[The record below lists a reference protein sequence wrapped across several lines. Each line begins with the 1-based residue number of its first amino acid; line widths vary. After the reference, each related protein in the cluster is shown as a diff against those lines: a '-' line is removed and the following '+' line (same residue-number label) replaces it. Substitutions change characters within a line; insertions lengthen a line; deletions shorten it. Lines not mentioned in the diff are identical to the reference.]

1 MYVNN
6 VRDAIR
12 SLNDIEYEKYL
23 SKLRLILK
31 KKYSKNVKP
40 SVLKQR
46 VDEFVSG
53 GNPKIDYFECYLLT
67 FDDLFKDGAINALQ
81 SPAIKM
87 PKVWKELMIIIMD
100 DWGLPP
106 QIVKELDDEQVLI
119 EIKKLFY
126 NSIEHCKGEN
136 KEQFRENLHAF
147 NNFLRIRT

>member
-1 MYVNN
+1 MYINN

-12 SLNDIEYEKYL
+12 SLNDIEYEEYL

-67 FDDLFKDGAINALQ
+67 FDELFKDGAINALQ
-81 SPAIKM
+81 SPTIKT
-87 PKVWKELMIIIMD
+87 PKVWKNLMINIMD
-100 DWGLPP
+100 DWVLSP
-106 QIVKELDDEQVLI
+106 QIVKDLDDEQTLI
-119 EIKKLFY
+119 EIQKLFY

-136 KEQFRENLHAF
+136 KEQFLENLHAF
-147 NNFLRIRT
+147 NNFLRIRA